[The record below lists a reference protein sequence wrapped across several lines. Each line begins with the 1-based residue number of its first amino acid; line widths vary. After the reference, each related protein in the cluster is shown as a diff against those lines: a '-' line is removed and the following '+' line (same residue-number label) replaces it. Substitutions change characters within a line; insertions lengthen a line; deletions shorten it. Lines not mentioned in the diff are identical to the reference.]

1 MLYYKR
7 TDIQVDE
14 TPAVDMVLK
23 ADKKRL
29 ELLAEVNKPILQLH
43 FTCP

>member
-1 MLYYKR
+1 MICA
-7 TDIQVDE
+7 DIQVDE

-29 ELLAEVNKPILQLH
+29 ELLAEVSKHYVI
-43 FTCP
+43 